1 MNCKEDDWYYC
12 VIVKLAPPRNE
23 DNVLS
28 AASKLTIISSQREKQ
43 LRLNSILK
51 RRDHPRRPPIQ
62 SHCV

>member
-1 MNCKEDDWYYC
+1 MNFKENDWNYC
-12 VIVKLAPPRNE
+12 VIVKLAPPEMKTTYWVQPANW
-23 DNVLS
+23 LS
-28 AASKLTIISSQREKQ
+28 SLLSEKQ